1 MVQEEAA
8 QNLVQGPVHL
18 QPGWSSHQPL
28 QQLLQLFS
36 HMLRRKRRS
45 LMTEEQKLK
54 LHQIQPVIS
63 DLMRPV
69 GAAQGTEVSTF
80 IT

>member
-45 LMTEEQKLK
+45 LMTEEQKL
-54 LHQIQPVIS
+54 HQIQPVIS

-69 GAAQGTEVSTF
+69 GAAQGAEVSTF